1 MENMELQESS
11 DLKKG
16 KYVASVKRDE
26 KLLKTFVK
34 FSNQARHPR
43 TTVYMITVGAMLIA
57 LPIANKEIALPGVI
71 ICYVM
76 GTLMVLIGLFR
87 HYIGTYM
94 LKSNPQTKLGEEITY
109 IFGNTDIKT
118 DKAGVIEKLGSYSKI
133 YRLWEDEKHFYIG
146 INEDDLVV
154 LPKKKFVSGDVSK
167 FQEFLL
173 EKSGATYT
181 WQPTRIDNVIKH
193 NINQF
198 KWNMQKQREEAQQ
211 RAEERAQKRKKK

>member
-1 MENMELQESS
+1 MQKLEAKNIELQESN

-16 KYVASVKRDE
+16 KYVVSVTRDE
-26 KLLKTFVK
+26 QMLKTFVK
-34 FSNQARHPR
+34 FSNRVRHPR

-76 GTLMVLIGLFR
+76 GVLMVLMGLFR
-87 HYIGTYM
+87 HYIGVYM
-94 LKSNPQTKLGEEITY
+94 LKTNPQTKLGEELTY

-118 DKAGVIEKLGSYSKI
+118 DKGELLEKLGSYSKI

-154 LPKKKFVSGDVSK
+154 LPKVAFKVGNVSTFRD
-167 FQEFLL
+167 FILD
-173 EKSGATYT
+173 KSGAIFT
-181 WQPTRIDNVIKH
+181 WQPKRIDNVIKH
-193 NINQF
+193 NVNQF
-198 KWNMQKQREEAQQ
+198 KWKMQKQNEEVEQ
-211 RAEERAQKRKKK
+211 EQK